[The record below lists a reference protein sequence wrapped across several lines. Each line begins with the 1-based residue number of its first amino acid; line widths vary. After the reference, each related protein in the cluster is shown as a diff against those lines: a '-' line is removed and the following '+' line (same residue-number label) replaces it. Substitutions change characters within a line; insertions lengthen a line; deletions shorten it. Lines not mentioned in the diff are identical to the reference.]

1 MMDFDRAM
9 NVRVNGK
16 EVNRVAFNGVTIW
29 EKYTPASILLESD
42 KSYASEGDTI
52 NLTATVY
59 DKFGRGCPDKNVEF
73 INNDTSELIATA
85 TTNNNGVATVSYLVQ
100 NTGPL
105 YIKAKCGIILSEVYG
120 LFINLYQNNILT
132 CPRVK
137 IGGSSGTTTISEL
150 SDGDIY
156 IKRNGWSMET
166 LFQLLTLN
174 KPFRMLIDVYNYNG
188 DHREYLIIT
197 DNAGNRYRFN
207 GINKQ
212 FNLLDDTY
220 VNISSTLPLNSYY
233 TMELEYTGE
242 SLIGRVYD
250 ENASYY
256 ENTHEFSLNDTF
268 TIGIGFGYLGT
279 SDNRGYENKIKNI
292 RIY

>member
-1 MMDFDRAM
+1 M
-9 NVRVNGK
+9 
-16 EVNRVAFNGVTIW
+16 
-29 EKYTPASILLESD
+29 
-42 KSYASEGDTI
+42 
-52 NLTATVY
+52 
-59 DKFGRGCPDKNVEF
+59 
-73 INNDTSELIATA
+73 
-85 TTNNNGVATVSYLVQ
+85 
-100 NTGPL
+100 
-105 YIKAKCGIILSEVYG
+105 
-120 LFINLYQNNILT
+120 T

-137 IGGSSGTTTISEL
+137 IGGSSGTTTISKL
-150 SDGDIY
+150 SDENIY

-174 KPFRMLIDVYNYNG
+174 KPFRMLIDVYNYTN

-197 DNAGNRYRFN
+197 DNAGNRYSFN
-207 GINKQ
+207 GINKK
-212 FNLLDDTY
+212 FNLLADTY

-279 SDNRGYENKIKNI
+279 YDNRGYENKIKNI

>member
-1 MMDFDRAM
+1 MLKIPFIFKGFVSFTEDR
-9 NVRVNGK
+9 
-16 EVNRVAFNGVTIW
+16 T
-29 EKYTPASILLESD
+29 L
-42 KSYASEGDTI
+42 
-52 NLTATVY
+52 
-59 DKFGRGCPDKNVEF
+59 
-73 INNDTSELIATA
+73 
-85 TTNNNGVATVSYLVQ
+85 
-100 NTGPL
+100 
-105 YIKAKCGIILSEVYG
+105 LSEVYG

-150 SDGDIY
+150 SDENIY

-174 KPFRMLIDVYNYNG
+174 KPFRMLIDVYNYTN

-207 GINKQ
+207 GLNKQ
-212 FNLLDDTY
+212 FNLLSDTS

-242 SLIGRVYD
+242 SLIGRVYH
-250 ENASYY
+250 ENVSYY

-279 SDNRGYENKIKNI
+279 YDNRGYENKIKNI